1 MNDRYLGFTVGFTAL
16 LSLAQAIAQGQTAP
30 RPESAPAQSA
40 KQTWTVPRTADGH
53 PDLQGVWANNIATP
67 LERPKELEGRA
78 VLTDQEVAA
87 LKKKAH
93 ELFGGGNSDAAFG
106 DTVYRT
112 VWANVKGTTSGFK
125 SVDGE
130 TGDYSSVWTVER
142 EWENRTSLITDPPD
156 GRMPAMTPEAQK
168 RRAAA
173 AAARNRRTEGPEDRA
188 LQERCITYGSPQLT
202 AGYQSY
208 SRIVQASKAVAF
220 ETEMIHDTR
229 IIPLDGRPHL
239 PSAVQFWLG
248 DSRGHWEG
256 ETLVVDTTNYKPQS
270 FMSASSE
277 KLHVM
282 ERFTRTGPESLKYE
296 ITINDPE
303 TWTKPWSL
311 MIPLQRT
318 SDQIY
323 EYACQ
328 EGNIGLMGILAGARA
343 EERAAAGSEGRKG
356 SK

>member
-1 MNDRYLGFTVGFTAL
+1 MNYRYLGFGFTAL
-16 LSLAQAIAQGQTAP
+16 LSVAQAQIAPKAEQATTKSI
-30 RPESAPAQSA
+30 R
-40 KQTWTVPRTADGH
+40 QTWTAPRTADGH

-67 LERPKELEGRA
+67 LERPREVEGR
-78 VLTDQEVAA
+78 VLLTDPEVAA
-87 LKKKAH
+87 LRKKAH

-106 DTVYRT
+106 DSVYRT
-112 VWANVKGTTSGFK
+112 VWANVKGTSSGFK

-142 EWENRTSLITDPPD
+142 EWENRTSLITDPVD
-156 GRMPAMTPEAQK
+156 GRLPPMTAEGQK
-168 RRAAA
+168 RRAA
-173 AAARNRRTEGPEDRA
+173 NGFEYSRRADGPEGRA

-208 SRIVQASKAVAF
+208 SQIVQTANVVAF
-220 ETEMIHDTR
+220 ETEMIHDVR

-239 PSAVQFWLG
+239 PSSVRLWLG

-256 ETLVVDTTNYKPQS
+256 DTLVVDTTNYKPAS
-270 FMSASSE
+270 FMGASSD
-277 KLHVM
+277 KLHVI
-282 ERFTRTGPESLKYE
+282 ERFTRTSPETLQYE

-311 MIPLQRT
+311 MIPLRRT
-318 SDQIY
+318 PDQIY

-328 EGNIGLMGILAGARA
+328 EGNIGLEGILAGARA
-343 EERAAAGSEGRKG
+343 EERDPTRSESRGLK
-356 SK
+356 

>member
-1 MNDRYLGFTVGFTAL
+1 MNSRYLGFAIGFAVL
-16 LSLAQAIAQGQTAP
+16 LSMAQGQP
-30 RPESAPAQSA
+30 V
-40 KQTWTVPRTADGH
+40 KQTWKAPRTADGH

-78 VLTDQEVAA
+78 SLTDQEVAA
-87 LKKKAH
+87 LRKKAH
-93 ELFGGGNSDAAFG
+93 ELFGGNSDAAFG

-112 VWANVKGTTSGFK
+112 VWANVNGTASGFK

-156 GRMPAMTPEAQK
+156 GRLPAFTADAQK
-168 RRAAA
+168 RRAANA
-173 AAARNRRTEGPEDRA
+173 AAKTRLPDGPEDRL

-208 SRIVQASKAVAF
+208 SQIVQNANTVMIR
-220 ETEMIHDTR
+220 TEMIHDVR
-229 IIPLDGRPHL
+229 VIPLDGRPQL
-239 PSAVQFWLG
+239 PSTVQNWLG
-248 DSRGHWEG
+248 DSSGHWEG
-256 ETLVVDTTNYKPQS
+256 DTLVIDTTNYKPQS
-270 FMSASSE
+270 FMSSSSE
-277 KLHVM
+277 QLHVT
-282 ERFTRTGPESLKYE
+282 ERLTRTGPESLKYE
-296 ITINDPE
+296 ITINDPG

-318 SDQIY
+318 SEQIY

-328 EGNIGLMGILAGARA
+328 EGNIGLAGILSGTRA
-343 EERAAAGSEGRKG
+343 EERAAAGSESRTTPK
-356 SK
+356 

>member
-1 MNDRYLGFTVGFTAL
+1 MMYRCLGFGFTAL
-16 LSLAQAIAQGQTAP
+16 LFSIVPAMAQGQVAP
-30 RPESAPAQSA
+30 RAESAGTKSA
-40 KQTWTVPRTADGH
+40 KPTWTVPRTADGH

-67 LERPKELEGRA
+67 LERPRELEGRA
-78 VLTDQEVAA
+78 LLTDPEVAA

-142 EWENRTSLITDPPD
+142 EWENRTSLITDPVD
-156 GRMPAMTPEAQK
+156 GRLPPMTSEGQK
-168 RRAAA
+168 RRAA
-173 AAARNRRTEGPEDRA
+173 NGFEYSRRADGPEGRA

-208 SRIVQASKAVAF
+208 SQIVQTSNTVAF
-220 ETEMIHDTR
+220 ETEMIHDVR

-239 PSAVQFWLG
+239 PSTVRLWLG

-256 ETLVVDTTNYKPQS
+256 DTLVVDTTNYKPAS
-270 FMSASSE
+270 FMGASSD
-277 KLHVM
+277 KLHVI
-282 ERFTRTGPESLKYE
+282 ERFTRTGPESLQYE
-296 ITINDPE
+296 IKINDPE

-311 MIPLQRT
+311 MIPLKRT
-318 SDQIY
+318 SDKIY

-328 EGNIGLMGILAGARA
+328 EGNIGLEGILAGARA
-343 EERAAAGSEGRKG
+343 EERAAARSESRGQK
-356 SK
+356 

>member
-1 MNDRYLGFTVGFTAL
+1 MNYRYLGFSVGFGAL
-16 LSLAQAIAQGQTAP
+16 LSLTQAMAQGQAAP
-30 RPESAPAQSA
+30 RTEPAATKSV
-40 KQTWTVPRTADGH
+40 KQTWTAPRTADGH
-53 PDLQGVWANNIATP
+53 PNLQGVWSNNIATP

-78 VLTDQEVAA
+78 LLTDQEVAA

-106 DTVYRT
+106 DTVFRS
-112 VWANVKGTTSGFK
+112 VLANVKGTTAGFK

-156 GRMPAMTPEAQK
+156 GRQPALTPEAQK

-173 AAARNRRTEGPEDRA
+173 AASRTRQPDGPEGRA

-208 SRIVQASKAVAF
+208 SQIVQSSNAVAI
-220 ETEMIHDTR
+220 ETEMIHDVR
-229 IIPLDGRPHL
+229 IIPIDGRPHL
-239 PSAVQFWLG
+239 PSNVRLWLG

-256 ETLVVDTTNYKPQS
+256 DTLVVDTTNYKPDS
-270 FMSASSE
+270 FMSVSSE
-277 KLHVM
+277 QLHVT
-282 ERFTRTGPESLKYE
+282 ERFTRTGPETLKYE
-296 ITINDPE
+296 ITINDPG

-311 MIPLQRT
+311 MIPLKY
-318 SDQIY
+318 SKDSVF
-323 EYACQ
+323 EYACN
-328 EGNIGLMGILAGARA
+328 EGNIGLTGILAGARA
-343 EERAAAGSEGRKG
+343 EERAAAGPASRGTK
-356 SK
+356 

>member
-1 MNDRYLGFTVGFTAL
+1 MNSRYVSFAVGFAVL
-16 LSLAQAIAQGQTAP
+16 LSVAQGQSVKRTWTAP
-30 RPESAPAQSA
+30 R
-40 KQTWTVPRTADGH
+40 TVDGH

-78 VLTDQEVAA
+78 SLTDQEVSA
-87 LKKKAH
+87 LRKKAH
-93 ELFGGGNSDAAFG
+93 ELFGGNSDAAFG

-112 VWANVKGTTSGFK
+112 VWANVNGTASGFK

-156 GRMPAMTPEAQK
+156 GRLPAFTPEAQK
-168 RRAAA
+168 RRAAS
-173 AAARNRRTEGPEDRA
+173 AAARTRPPEGPEDRI
-188 LQERCITYGSPQLT
+188 LQERCVTYGSPQLT

-208 SRIVQASKAVAF
+208 SQIVQNANTVMIR
-220 ETEMIHDTR
+220 TEMIHDVR

-239 PSAVQFWLG
+239 PSTVQNWLG
-248 DSRGHWEG
+248 DSVGHWEG
-256 ETLVVDTTNYKPQS
+256 DTLVIDTTNYKPQS
-270 FMSASSE
+270 FMSSSSE
-277 KLHVM
+277 QLHVT
-282 ERFTRTGPESLKYE
+282 ERLTRTGPESLKYE
-296 ITINDPE
+296 ITINDPG

-318 SDQIY
+318 SEQIY

-328 EGNIGLMGILAGARA
+328 EGNIGLAGILSGTRA
-343 EERAAAGSEGRKG
+343 EERAAAK
-356 SK
+356 

>member
-1 MNDRYLGFTVGFTAL
+1 MNYRYLSFGFAAILFSILPAVTQG
-16 LSLAQAIAQGQTAP
+16 QIAQQA
-30 RPESAPAQSA
+30 EPATTKSV
-40 KQTWTVPRTADGH
+40 KQTWTAPRTADGH

-67 LERPKELEGRA
+67 LERPRELEGRA

-112 VWANVKGTTSGFK
+112 VWANVQGTTSGFK

-142 EWENRTSLITDPPD
+142 EWENRTSLITDPAD
-156 GRMPAMTPEAQK
+156 GRLPAMTPEGQK
-168 RRAAA
+168 RRAA
-173 AAARNRRTEGPEDRA
+173 NGFEYSRRADGPEGRA

-208 SRIVQASKAVAF
+208 SQIVQTANVVAF
-220 ETEMIHDTR
+220 ETEMIHDVR

-239 PSAVQFWLG
+239 PSTVRLWLG

-256 ETLVVDTTNYKPQS
+256 DTLVVDTTNYKPAS
-270 FMSASSE
+270 FMGASSD
-277 KLHVM
+277 KLHVI
-282 ERFTRTGPESLKYE
+282 ERFTRTGPETLQYE

-303 TWTKPWSL
+303 TWMKPWSL
-311 MIPLQRT
+311 MIPLKHT
-318 SDQIY
+318 PDQIY

-328 EGNIGLMGILAGARA
+328 EGNIGLEGILAGARA
-343 EERAAAGSEGRKG
+343 EERAASRSESRRPK
-356 SK
+356 